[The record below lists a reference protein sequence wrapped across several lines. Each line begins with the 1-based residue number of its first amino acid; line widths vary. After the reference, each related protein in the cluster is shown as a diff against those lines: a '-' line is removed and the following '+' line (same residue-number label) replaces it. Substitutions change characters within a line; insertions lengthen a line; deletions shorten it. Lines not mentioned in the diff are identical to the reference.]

1 MTHVA
6 SPNDASLRP
15 PAVAGRFYPGQ
26 GAECQSAAASFVRT
40 ANIDSLNWPSGAIVP
55 HAGWV
60 CSGAIAGEAIG
71 TLAKLTPAKIV
82 VVFGAV
88 HTPIRLEQAAL
99 DPHAIWRVPTGDSS
113 QPQEVLSKLSSSSS
127 SFIVEARLHEREHA
141 VEVELP
147 LIQAAWPGA
156 QVLPVEVPLV
166 QHASRIGCETAE
178 QVLAIEPNTVFL
190 ASSDLTHYGPAYRF
204 APAGVGENAL
214 TWAKENDRRLLNLI
228 EGFEV
233 DRIVPEVATRLNACG
248 GGAIAAMLAACK
260 VKGAVRAQVLRHANS
275 YETLRGLIPPDPT
288 NAVGYAGV
296 VVG

>member
-1 MTHVA
+1 MAHVA

-26 GAECQSAAASFVRT
+26 GAECQSAAASYVRT
-40 ANIDSLNWPSGAIVP
+40 AKIESLNRPSGAVVP

-71 TLAKLTPAKIV
+71 TLAALAPAKIV

-88 HTPIRLEQAAL
+88 HTPIRLEHAAL
-99 DPHAIWRVPTGDSS
+99 DPHAVWRVPTGDSS
-113 QPQEVLSKLSSSSS
+113 QPLDALSKLSASP

-156 QVLPVEVPLV
+156 QVLPIEVPLV
-166 QHASRIGCETAE
+166 EHASRIGRETAE
-178 QVLAIEPNTVFL
+178 QVLAIEPNAVFL

-204 APAGVGENAL
+204 APAGIGENAL

-233 DRIVPEVATRLNACG
+233 DRIVPEVGARMNACG

-260 VKGAVRAQVLRHANS
+260 VKGANRAQVLRHANS
-275 YETLRGLIPPDPT
+275 YETLRGLVPPDPT